1 MISRKYDELSN
12 VTGKIIKKLRK
23 SQNMSRE
30 TLSTKLMI
38 LGIDI
43 NRDGIYRLEVGKR
56 IIKDF
61 ELSAIAVVL
70 NVSEAEMLQE
80 FREKLLEE

>member
-1 MISRKYDELSN
+1 MISRKYDDLSN
-12 VTGKIIKKLRK
+12 VTGKMIKKIRK
-23 SQNMSRE
+23 SQKMSRE

-43 NRDGIYRLEVGKR
+43 NRDGIYRIEIGKR

-61 ELSAIAVVL
+61 ELSATAIVL
-70 NVSEAEMLQE
+70 KVSESEMLGE
-80 FREKLLEE
+80 FRNQLLED

>member
-1 MISRKYDELSN
+1 MISRKYDDLSN
-12 VTGKIIKKLRK
+12 VTGKIIKNLRK

-43 NRDGIYRLEVGKR
+43 NRDGLYRIEIGKR

-61 ELSAIAVVL
+61 ELSAISIVL
-70 NVSEAEMLQE
+70 KVSETELLQE
-80 FREKLLEE
+80 FRKQLLED